1 MTRNKKEEKEHNE
14 KAHNGKEPQKES
26 QKKLTEEQQKTR
38 RKRWKKHTKARKF
51 HSLKH
56 QISVLFICL
65 LLLSIFSIT
74 LINGLFLEKYYVT
87 KKVEVLGEAKNI
99 LSQMDMNGILEYD
112 TDSEEDAD
120 AKAAAAEI
128 PDEIEKSSSRNNL
141 TWIVVNEENS
151 GYYYWGENNMAKM
164 LRSKL
169 FGYVNEL
176 DQDMEHSRILK
187 KTDSCTMWQVHDRF
201 AGMEYVECWGQFKN
215 GYYFLIRSPLE
226 SIKESASISNSFY
239 FVVGAIIVVIS
250 GLIILVVT
258 NRITRPISELTK
270 LSERMS
276 DLDFEARY
284 QSWAGNEID
293 VLGDN
298 FNKMSRKLESTI
310 SELKSANNKLQKDI
324 EDKIKIDEM
333 RKEFLDNV
341 SHELKTPIALIQGY
355 AEGLN
360 ENISDDPE
368 SRAFYC
374 EVIMDEASKMNKLV
388 KNLLTLNQLESG
400 KDAPVMERF
409 DIVSLIRGVLGSMNI
424 MIEQKEAT
432 VIFEETTP
440 VYVWADEFKIEEVVT
455 NYTSNALN
463 HLEGERKIEI
473 KVLREKDCVKVTVFN
488 TGTPIPEEDL
498 PNLWNKF
505 YKVDKARTREYGGS
519 GIGLSIVKAIM
530 EGMNQ
535 KYGVCNY
542 DNGVEFWFT
551 LDCRQ

>member
-1 MTRNKKEEKEHNE
+1 M
-14 KAHNGKEPQKES
+14 
-26 QKKLTEEQQKTR
+26 
-38 RKRWKKHTKARKF
+38 
-51 HSLKH
+51 
-56 QISVLFICL
+56 
-65 LLLSIFSIT
+65 
-74 LINGLFLEKYYVT
+74 VT
-87 KKVEVLGEAKNI
+87 
-99 LSQMDMNGILEYD
+99 
-112 TDSEEDAD
+112 
-120 AKAAAAEI
+120 
-128 PDEIEKSSSRNNL
+128 
-141 TWIVVNEENS
+141 
-151 GYYYWGENNMAKM
+151 
-164 LRSKL
+164 
-169 FGYVNEL
+169 
-176 DQDMEHSRILK
+176 
-187 KTDSCTMWQVHDRF
+187 
-201 AGMEYVECWGQFKN
+201 
-215 GYYFLIRSPLE
+215 
-226 SIKESASISNSFY
+226 IKESASISNSFY
-239 FVVGAIIVVIS
+239 FIVGIIIIVVS
-250 GLIILVVT
+250 GIVILVMT

-270 LSERMS
+270 LSEKMS
-276 DLDFEARY
+276 DLDFDARY
-284 QSWAGNEID
+284 QSRAGNEID

-368 SRAFYC
+368 SREFYC

-409 DIVSLIRGVLGSMNI
+409 DIVSLIRGVLGSMHI

-432 VIFEETTP
+432 VIFEETEP

-463 HLEGERKIEI
+463 HLDGERKVEI
-473 KVLREKDCVKVTVFN
+473 KVLQEEDCVKVTVFN
-488 TGTPIPEEDL
+488 TGTPIPEEDI

-519 GIGLSIVKAIM
+519 GIGLSIVKAII
-530 EGMNQ
+530 ESMNQ

>member
-1 MTRNKKEEKEHNE
+1 MRPKRKKEHRPK
-14 KAHNGKEPQKES
+14 
-26 QKKLTEEQQKTR
+26 
-38 RKRWKKHTKARKF
+38 KF

-56 QISVLFICL
+56 QISALFIGL

-74 LINGLFLEKYYVT
+74 LINGIFLEKYYIS
-87 KKVEVLGEAKNI
+87 KKVEALEDAKT
-99 LSQMDMNGILEYD
+99 LLAQMKLDDLLEYD
-112 TDSEEDAD
+112 KESGEDAD
-120 AKAAAAEI
+120 SEDVEEI
-128 PDEIEKSSSRNNL
+128 PDDIERSSSRNNL
-141 TWIVVNEENS
+141 TWIVVNEQNS

-164 LRSKL
+164 IRSKL
-169 FGYVNEL
+169 FGYMNDL
-176 DQDMEHSRILK
+176 DQDMEASHILK
-187 KTDSCTMWQVHDRF
+187 ETDNCIMWQVHDRF
-201 AGMEYVECWGQFKN
+201 AGMEYIECWGQFEN

-226 SIKESASISNSFY
+226 SIKESAAISNNFY
-239 FVVGAIIVVIS
+239 FSVGVVIVVIS
-250 GLIILVVT
+250 GILMLIVT

-270 LSERMS
+270 LSKKMS
-276 DLDFEARY
+276 NLDFEARY
-284 QSWAGNEID
+284 QSKAGNEID

-298 FNKMSRKLESTI
+298 FNRMSKKLESTI

-355 AEGLN
+355 AEGLS

-374 EVIMDEASKMNKLV
+374 EVIMDEAAKMNKLV
-388 KNLLTLNQLESG
+388 KNLLTLNKLESG
-400 KDAPVMERF
+400 KDAAVMERF
-409 DIVSLIRGVLGSMNI
+409 DIVSVIRGVLQSMHI

-432 VIFEETTP
+432 VSFEELEP
-440 VYVWADEFKIEEVVT
+440 VYVWADEFKVEEVVT
-455 NYTSNALN
+455 NYVSNALN
-463 HLEGERKIEI
+463 HLEAPHKIEI
-473 KVLREKDCVKVTVFN
+473 KVIRQEDCVKVTVFN
-488 TGTPIPEEDL
+488 TGMPIPEKDI

-551 LDCRQ
+551 LDCR

>member
-1 MTRNKKEEKEHNE
+1 MTLKKNADDKER
-14 KAHNGKEPQKES
+14 QKKDS
-26 QKKLTEEQQKTR
+26 QKQDRHVLKTEPG
-38 RKRWKKHTKARKF
+38 KKHGKHGKTRKF

-87 KKVEVLGEAKNI
+87 RKVEVLQEAKEI
-99 LSQMDMNGILEYD
+99 LAQMNLEDIMKYD
-112 TDSEEDAD
+112 TDSESDEE
-120 AKAAAAEI
+120 AEEEV
-128 PDEIEKSSSRNNL
+128 PDEIERSSSRNNL
-141 TWIVVNEENS
+141 TWIIVNEENS
-151 GYYYWGENNMAKM
+151 GYYYWGEYNMSKM

-169 FGYVNEL
+169 FGYINDL
-176 DQDMEHSRILK
+176 DQDMERSRVIRQ
-187 KTDSCTMWQVHDRF
+187 TDDCTIWQVHDRF
-201 AGMEYVECWGQFKN
+201 AGMEYVECWGQFDN

-239 FVVGAIIVVIS
+239 FVVGTIMVVIS
-250 GLIILVVT
+250 GVIILVVT

-270 LSERMS
+270 LSEKMS
-276 DLDFEARY
+276 DLDFDARY
-284 QSWAGNEID
+284 ESWAGNEID

-368 SRAFYC
+368 SREFYC
-374 EVIMDEASKMNKLV
+374 EVIMDEAAKMNKLV

-409 DIVSLIRGVLGSMNI
+409 DIVSLIRGVLGSMHI

-432 VIFEETTP
+432 VIFEETEP

-463 HLEGERKIEI
+463 HLDGERKVEI
-473 KVLREKDCVKVTVFN
+473 KVLRETDCVKVTVFN
-488 TGTPIPEEDL
+488 TGTPIPEEDI

-519 GIGLSIVKAIM
+519 GIGLSIVKAII

>member
-1 MTRNKKEEKEHNE
+1 MTVNGNTGEKGLPGEKTDEKEIQKNLKNESAPAEKSQKNKKRKKRV
-14 KAHNGKEPQKES
+14 KAK
-26 QKKLTEEQQKTR
+26 
-38 RKRWKKHTKARKF
+38 KF

-56 QISVLFICL
+56 QISVLFIGL

-74 LINGLFLEKYYVT
+74 LINGLFLEKYYVS
-87 KKVEVLGEAKNI
+87 KKVEALEEAKVL
-99 LSQMDMNGILEYD
+99 LSQMNLDDILEYD
-112 TDSEEDAD
+112 TDSGEDTKE
-120 AKAAAAEI
+120 AKAEI
-128 PDEIEKSSSRNNL
+128 PDEIEWNSSRNNL
-141 TWIVVNEENS
+141 TWISVNEENS

-169 FGYVNEL
+169 FGYVNDL
-176 DQDMEHSRILK
+176 DKDMERSRILK
-187 KTDSCTMWQVHDRF
+187 QTDTCTMWQVHDRF
-201 AGMEYVECWGQFKN
+201 AGMEYVECWGQFDN

-226 SIKESASISNSFY
+226 SIKESAAISNSFY

-258 NRITRPISELTK
+258 SRITRPISELTK
-270 LSERMS
+270 LSEKMS

-368 SRAFYC
+368 SREFYC

-400 KDAPVMERF
+400 KDAPLMERF
-409 DIVSLIRGVLGSMNI
+409 DIVSLIKGVIGSMHI

-432 VIFEETTP
+432 VIFEETEP
-440 VYVWADEFKIEEVVT
+440 VYVWADEFKTEEVVT

-463 HLEGERKIEI
+463 HLDGERKVEI
-473 KVLREKDCVKVTVFN
+473 KVFREGDCVKVTVFN
-488 TGTPIPEEDL
+488 TGTPIPEEDI

-519 GIGLSIVKAIM
+519 GIGLSIVKAIV

>member
-1 MTRNKKEEKEHNE
+1 MTVNENTGEKGLPGEKTDEKEI
-14 KAHNGKEPQKES
+14 
-26 QKKLTEEQQKTR
+26 QKKLKNESAPAEKSQKNKK
-38 RKRWKKHTKARKF
+38 RKKRVKAKKF

-56 QISVLFICL
+56 QISVLFIGL
-65 LLLSIFSIT
+65 LLLSIFGIT
-74 LINGLFLEKYYVT
+74 LINGLFLEKYYVS
-87 KKVEVLGEAKNI
+87 KKVEALEEAKVL
-99 LSQMDMNGILEYD
+99 LSQMNLDDILEYD
-112 TDSEEDAD
+112 TDSGEDTKE
-120 AKAAAAEI
+120 AKAEI
-128 PDEIEKSSSRNNL
+128 PDEIEWNSSRNNR
-141 TWIVVNEENS
+141 TWIIVNEENS

-169 FGYVNEL
+169 FGYVNDL
-176 DQDMEHSRILK
+176 DKDMERSRILK
-187 KTDSCTMWQVHDRF
+187 QTDTCTMWQVHDRF
-201 AGMEYVECWGQFKN
+201 AGMEYVECWGQFDN

-226 SIKESASISNSFY
+226 SIKESAAISNSFY

-258 NRITRPISELTK
+258 SRITRPISELTK
-270 LSERMS
+270 LSEKMS

-368 SRAFYC
+368 SREFYC

-409 DIVSLIRGVLGSMNI
+409 DIVSLIKGVIGSMHI
-424 MIEQKEAT
+424 VIEQKEAT
-432 VIFEETTP
+432 VIFEETEP
-440 VYVWADEFKIEEVVT
+440 VYVWADEFKTEEVVT

-463 HLEGERKIEI
+463 HLDGERKVEI
-473 KVLREKDCVKVTVFN
+473 KVFREGDCVKVTVFN
-488 TGTPIPEEDL
+488 TGTPIPEEDI

-519 GIGLSIVKAIM
+519 GIGLSIVKAIV

>member
-1 MTRNKKEEKEHNE
+1 M
-14 KAHNGKEPQKES
+14 
-26 QKKLTEEQQKTR
+26 
-38 RKRWKKHTKARKF
+38 
-51 HSLKH
+51 
-56 QISVLFICL
+56 
-65 LLLSIFSIT
+65 
-74 LINGLFLEKYYVT
+74 
-87 KKVEVLGEAKNI
+87 
-99 LSQMDMNGILEYD
+99 
-112 TDSEEDAD
+112 
-120 AKAAAAEI
+120 
-128 PDEIEKSSSRNNL
+128 
-141 TWIVVNEENS
+141 
-151 GYYYWGENNMAKM
+151 
-164 LRSKL
+164 
-169 FGYVNEL
+169 
-176 DQDMEHSRILK
+176 
-187 KTDSCTMWQVHDRF
+187 
-201 AGMEYVECWGQFKN
+201 
-215 GYYFLIRSPLE
+215 
-226 SIKESASISNSFY
+226 SN
-239 FVVGAIIVVIS
+239 
-250 GLIILVVT
+250 
-258 NRITRPISELTK
+258 
-270 LSERMS
+270 
-276 DLDFEARY
+276 LDFEARY
-284 QSWAGNEID
+284 ESHAGNEID

-298 FNKMSRKLESTI
+298 FNKMSRKLENTI

-400 KDAPVMERF
+400 KDAPMMERF
-409 DIVSLIRGVLGSMNI
+409 DIVSLIHGVLQSMHI

-432 VIFEETTP
+432 VIFEAQDP
-440 VYVWADEFKIEEVVT
+440 VYVWADEFKTEEVVT

-463 HLEGERKIEI
+463 HLDGERKVEI
-473 KVLREKDCVKVTVFN
+473 KILQEADCVKVTVFN

-519 GIGLSIVKAIM
+519 GIGLSIVKAIV

-535 KYGVCNY
+535 KYGVCNF

-551 LDCRQ
+551 LDSRQ

>member
-1 MTRNKKEEKEHNE
+1 
-14 KAHNGKEPQKES
+14 
-26 QKKLTEEQQKTR
+26 
-38 RKRWKKHTKARKF
+38 
-51 HSLKH
+51 
-56 QISVLFICL
+56 
-65 LLLSIFSIT
+65 
-74 LINGLFLEKYYVT
+74 
-87 KKVEVLGEAKNI
+87 
-99 LSQMDMNGILEYD
+99 
-112 TDSEEDAD
+112 
-120 AKAAAAEI
+120 
-128 PDEIEKSSSRNNL
+128 
-141 TWIVVNEENS
+141 
-151 GYYYWGENNMAKM
+151 MAKM
-164 LRSKL
+164 LRSKQ
-169 FGYVNEL
+169 FGYINNL
-176 DQDMEHSRILK
+176 DQDMQHSRVLK
-187 KTDSCTMWQVHDRF
+187 KTDTCTMWQVHDRF
-201 AGMEYVECWGQFKN
+201 AGMEYVECWGQFDN

-239 FVVGAIIVVIS
+239 FIVGIIIIVVS
-250 GLIILVVT
+250 GIVILVMT

-270 LSERMS
+270 LSEKMS
-276 DLDFEARY
+276 DLDFDA
-284 QSWAGNEID
+284 
-293 VLGDN
+293 
-298 FNKMSRKLESTI
+298 RKLESTI

-368 SRAFYC
+368 SREFYC

-409 DIVSLIRGVLGSMNI
+409 DIVSLIRGVLGSMHI

-432 VIFEETTP
+432 VIFEETEP

-463 HLEGERKIEI
+463 HLDGERKVEI
-473 KVLREKDCVKVTVFN
+473 KVLQEEDCVKVTVFN
-488 TGTPIPEEDL
+488 TGTPIPEEDI

-519 GIGLSIVKAIM
+519 GIGLSIVKAII
-530 EGMNQ
+530 ESMNQ

>member
-1 MTRNKKEEKEHNE
+1 MTLKKNADDKER
-14 KAHNGKEPQKES
+14 QKKDS
-26 QKKLTEEQQKTR
+26 QKQDRHVLKTEPG
-38 RKRWKKHTKARKF
+38 KKHGKHGKTRKF

-87 KKVEVLGEAKNI
+87 RKVEVLQEAKEI
-99 LSQMDMNGILEYD
+99 LSQMNLEDIMKYD
-112 TDSEEDAD
+112 TDSESDEE
-120 AKAAAAEI
+120 AEEEV
-128 PDEIEKSSSRNNL
+128 PDEIERSSSRNNL
-141 TWIVVNEENS
+141 TWIIVNEENS
-151 GYYYWGENNMAKM
+151 GYYYWGEYNMSKM

-169 FGYVNEL
+169 FGYINDL
-176 DQDMEHSRILK
+176 DQDMERSRVIRQ
-187 KTDSCTMWQVHDRF
+187 TDDCTIWQVHDRF
-201 AGMEYVECWGQFKN
+201 AGMEYVECWGQFDN

-239 FVVGAIIVVIS
+239 FVVGVIIVVIS

-270 LSERMS
+270 LSEKMS
-276 DLDFEARY
+276 DLDFDARY
-284 QSWAGNEID
+284 ESWAGNEID

-368 SRAFYC
+368 SREFYC
-374 EVIMDEASKMNKLV
+374 EVIMDEAAKMNKLV

-409 DIVSLIRGVLGSMNI
+409 DIVSLIRGVLGSMHI

-432 VIFEETTP
+432 VIFEETEP

-463 HLEGERKIEI
+463 HLDGERKVEI
-473 KVLREKDCVKVTVFN
+473 KVLRETDCVKVTVFN
-488 TGTPIPEEDL
+488 TGTPIPEEDI

-519 GIGLSIVKAIM
+519 GIGLSIVKAII

>member
-1 MTRNKKEEKEHNE
+1 M
-14 KAHNGKEPQKES
+14 
-26 QKKLTEEQQKTR
+26 
-38 RKRWKKHTKARKF
+38 
-51 HSLKH
+51 
-56 QISVLFICL
+56 
-65 LLLSIFSIT
+65 
-74 LINGLFLEKYYVT
+74 
-87 KKVEVLGEAKNI
+87 
-99 LSQMDMNGILEYD
+99 
-112 TDSEEDAD
+112 
-120 AKAAAAEI
+120 
-128 PDEIEKSSSRNNL
+128 
-141 TWIVVNEENS
+141 
-151 GYYYWGENNMAKM
+151 
-164 LRSKL
+164 
-169 FGYVNEL
+169 
-176 DQDMEHSRILK
+176 
-187 KTDSCTMWQVHDRF
+187 
-201 AGMEYVECWGQFKN
+201 
-215 GYYFLIRSPLE
+215 
-226 SIKESASISNSFY
+226 
-239 FVVGAIIVVIS
+239 IS
-250 GLIILVVT
+250 GLVILIVT

-276 DLDFEARY
+276 DLDFDARY

-368 SRAFYC
+368 SREFYC

-432 VIFEETTP
+432 VIFEETEP

-463 HLEGERKIEI
+463 HLDGERKVEI
-473 KVLREKDCVKVTVFN
+473 RVIRESDCVKVTVFN
-488 TGTPIPEEDL
+488 TGTPIPEEDI

-519 GIGLSIVKAIM
+519 GIGLSIVKAII
-530 EGMNQ
+530 ESMNQ